1 MKEYQLYAT
10 MGAGFESVV
19 NKELQSMGYKT
30 RVENGRVFFKG
41 GQEDIVRRV
50 VLVKSF

>member
-19 NKELQSMGYKT
+19 NKELQSMGYVLKM
-30 RVENGRVFFKG
+30 VVSFL
-41 GQEDIVRRV
+41 RV
-50 VLVKSF
+50 VKKI